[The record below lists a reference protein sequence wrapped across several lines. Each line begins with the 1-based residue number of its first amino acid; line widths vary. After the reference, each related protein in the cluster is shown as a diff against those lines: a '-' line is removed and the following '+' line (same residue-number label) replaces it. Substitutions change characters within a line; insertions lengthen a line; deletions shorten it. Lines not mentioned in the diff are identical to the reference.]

1 MRCIDGKNRQK
12 YKDGICDKSSNN
24 CTCDDLEG
32 GKEYKILFIT
42 IKGNLYSV
50 FDNIESQFTSKKNYF
65 ILNYLIIINHI

>member
-1 MRCIDGKNRQK
+1 MRCIDVKNQN

-42 IKGNLYSV
+42 TKLNLYAV
-50 FDNIESQFTSKKNYF
+50 FDNIKNQFTSMKKYF
-65 ILNYLIIINHI
+65 YL